1 MGVNSTPPHP
11 LSKISKKANK
21 YRTTQLWRFQVHA
34 FIDKMAN
41 RSVVQYF
48 PEREGYKC
56 GYCGNEDTSLSQ
68 GEASAHVNLS
78 VDRYFVTR

>member
-1 MGVNSTPPHP
+1 MIGRGVFEAYACCPSPHKGFP
-11 LSKISKKANK
+11 SA
-21 YRTTQLWRFQVHA
+21 T
-34 FIDKMAN
+34 IDKMANRGAN

-68 GEASAHVNLS
+68 GESVHINLS